1 MTASPTS
8 LAKRQPTAIAGSVGT
23 VGIVGIGASAGGLEA
38 LEQFF
43 ARVPLKSGLAY
54 IVVQHLDPTHKAMLA
69 ELLQR
74 VTSLSVREAGEQMR
88 VEADHVYV
96 IPPNAELT
104 LTRGMLHVTPPNEP
118 RGMRLPVN
126 VLFSSLALDQGA
138 SAIGVVL
145 SGMGSDGTLG
155 LMALRAV
162 GGLTIVQEPSS
173 AQFDAM
179 PRSAI
184 AAGCTDIVAL
194 PADMPERI
202 LACVASYG
210 QSKSPIADAEPD
222 PMPAKKLTNELTN
235 ELTTTLTNE
244 PTADR
249 SDPPVDAPADTID
262 SIFTLLRQRT
272 RHDFSL
278 YKPSTLN
285 RRIERRM
292 AIHGLA
298 AVAEYVRFLR
308 QNPQEIDLL
317 FKELLIGVTSFFRDA
332 AVWQYMLDTALP
344 ALLARRGS
352 ETKLRAWVAGCST
365 GEEAYTLAIVFTEV
379 IQRLPEHHDCRLQ
392 IFASDLSTDAIAT
405 ARAGRYPAA
414 IGTSMQPEVVARY
427 FTAEGG
433 ALVVGKP
440 IRDMVLFAKHDVV
453 LDPPFTRLDILS
465 CRNLLIYFDAT
476 LQRRLLPLFHY
487 SLRADGLLLLGSSE
501 TVGSFSKL
509 FEPVDSKLRLYLSK
523 HTQSAAGPQFLLKS
537 FPPLLKPTKETPMPS
552 SPNAAQGGDSLQAAA
567 DQVLLQ
573 VHAPPAVVVNAAGD
587 IVYIS
592 GRTGKYLE
600 PAAGKANWNFHAMIR
615 ESLREAVANALKQSV
630 TQNEVVLVR
639 GLQIVAAGGDHGVD
653 VTVQP
658 LHEPATLQG
667 TVMIVFRDV
676 AAPPRS
682 SRRSAAS
689 AAEATHATEVQ
700 HCRDEIQSL
709 REENRASRE
718 ELQSANEELQST
730 NEELQS
736 ANEELTTS
744 KEEMQSMNEELQTVN
759 AEMQSKLDDL
769 ALAQSDM
776 TSLLNSTE
784 IAMLFLDQNL
794 NVRRFTD
801 RAAKIIN
808 LRDSDIGRPLSDL
821 TTSLQYPALHDDAH
835 ETLRTLVFS
844 EKQIQSSDQ
853 RWFSVRIM
861 PYRRLDNLIDG
872 AVITFVDITATKQV
886 EATLRKDTDA

>member
-1 MTASPTS
+1 MTSAPTS
-8 LAKRQPTAIAGSVGT
+8 PEKPRHAAVVR
-23 VGIVGIGASAGGLEA
+23 IVGIGASAGGLEA
-38 LEQFF
+38 FEQFF
-43 ARVPLKSGLAY
+43 ARAPVRSGLAY
-54 IVVQHLDPTHKAMLA
+54 IVVQHLDPTQKAMLA

-74 VTSLSVREAGEQMR
+74 VTSLSVREAGDQMH

-96 IPPNAELT
+96 IPPNAELS
-104 LTRGMLHVTPPNEP
+104 LAQGMLHLVAPTEP

-126 VLFSSLALDQGA
+126 VLFSSMARDQGA
-138 SAIGVVL
+138 AAIGVVM

-155 LMALRAV
+155 LQALKAV
-162 GGLTIVQEPSS
+162 GGLTVVQQPSS
-173 AQFDAM
+173 AQFDSM
-179 PRSAI
+179 PQSAI
-184 AAGCTDIVAL
+184 VAGCADIVAL
-194 PADMPERI
+194 PGDMPERI
-202 LACVASYG
+202 LACVSWDG
-210 QSKSPIADAEPD
+210 SSKSPIAEPGID
-222 PMPAKKLTNELTN
+222 PGVDPKLTD
-235 ELTTTLTNE
+235 E
-244 PTADR
+244 PF
-249 SDPPVDAPADTID
+249 DPPDDTIE
-262 SIFTLLRQRT
+262 SIFSLLRQRT

-285 RRIERRM
+285 RRIDRRM
-292 AIHGLA
+292 AIHGMA
-298 AVAEYVRFLR
+298 AVGEYVRYMR
-308 QNPQEIDLL
+308 QNPQEVDLL

-344 ALLARRGS
+344 ALLASRGS
-352 ETKLRAWVAGCST
+352 ETKFRAWIAGCST
-365 GEEAYTLAIVFTEV
+365 GEEAYTLAIVFAET
-379 IQRLPEHHDCRLQ
+379 IQRLPEHHHCRLQ
-392 IFASDLSTDAIAT
+392 IFASDLSPDAIAS
-405 ARAGRYPAA
+405 ARAGRYPAT
-414 IGTSMQPEVVARY
+414 IGASMPAEYAARY
-427 FTAEGG
+427 FMDQEG
-433 ALVVGKP
+433 ALVVAKP
-440 IRDMVLFAKHDVV
+440 IRDMVLFARHDVV

-476 LQRRLLPLFHY
+476 LQRRILPLFHY
-487 SLRADGLLLLGSSE
+487 SLRPGGLLLLGSSE

-509 FEPVDSKLRLYLSK
+509 FEPVDSRLRLYLRRPA
-523 HTQSAAGPQFLLKS
+523 QSAAGPELLLKS
-537 FPPLLKPTKETPMPS
+537 FPPLLRPTKETPMPPL
-552 SPNAAQGGDSLQAAA
+552 PNAAKGGDSLQAAA

-600 PAAGKANWNFHAMIR
+600 PAAGKANWNFHAMVR
-615 ESLREAVANALKQSV
+615 ESLREPVVSALKQALTKDEAV
-630 TQNEVVLVR
+630 HVR
-639 GLQIVAAGGDHGVD
+639 GLQIVGAGGMQGVD
-653 VTVQP
+653 VSVQP
-658 LHEPATLQG
+658 LHEPAALQG
-667 TVMIVFRDV
+667 TMMIVFRDV
-676 AAPPRS
+676 AVLPRIG
-682 SRRSAAS
+682 RRRGANAT
-689 AAEATHATEVQ
+689 EATHAVEVQ
-700 HCRDEIQSL
+700 QCHDEIKSL

-776 TSLLNSTE
+776 KSLLNSTE

-821 TTSLQYPALHDDAH
+821 TTSLQYPALRDDAN

-844 EKQIQSSDQ
+844 EKQIQTSDQ

-861 PYRRLDNLIDG
+861 PYRRLDNVIDG

-886 EATLRKDTDA
+886 EATLRKDADA

>member
-1 MTASPTS
+1 MTSSPTS
-8 LAKRQPTAIAGSVGT
+8 PAKRQPVAAVGGVGGVGI

-38 LEQFF
+38 FEQFF
-43 ARVPLKSGLAY
+43 ARVPVKSGLAY
-54 IVVQHLDPTHKAMLA
+54 IVVQHLDPTQKAMLA

-74 VTSLSVREAGEQMR
+74 VTSLSVREASEQMR

-96 IPPNAELT
+96 IPPNAELS
-104 LTRGMLHVTPPNEP
+104 LVHGLLHVMPPTGP

-126 VLFSSLALDQGA
+126 VLFSSLARDQGA

-155 LMALRAV
+155 LLALKAV
-162 GGLTIVQEPSS
+162 GGLTVVQEPSS
-173 AQFDAM
+173 AQFDSM

-184 AAGCTDIVAL
+184 AAGCADIVAL
-194 PADMPERI
+194 PADMPGRI
-202 LACVASYG
+202 LACVAWDS
-210 QSKSPIADAEPD
+210 QSKSPIADAGPD
-222 PMPAKKLTNELTN
+222 PTPTD
-235 ELTTTLTNE
+235 E
-244 PTADR
+244 PV
-249 SDPPVDAPADTID
+249 DPPADNIE
-262 SIFTLLRQRT
+262 SIFSLLRRRT

-344 ALLARRGS
+344 ALLASRGG
-352 ETKLRAWVAGCST
+352 ETKFRAWVAGCST
-365 GEEAYTLAIVFTEV
+365 GEEAYTLAIVFTEA
-379 IQRLPEHHDCRLQ
+379 IQRLPEHRDCSLQ
-392 IFASDLSTDAIAT
+392 IFASDLNPDAIAT
-405 ARAGRYPAA
+405 ARAGRYPAT
-414 IGTSMQPEVVARY
+414 IGASMQPEVVARY
-427 FTAEGG
+427 FTLQGG

-440 IRDMVLFAKHDVV
+440 IRDRVLFAQHDVV

-476 LQRRLLPLFHY
+476 LQRRLLPLFRY
-487 SLRADGLLLLGSSE
+487 SLRPGGLLLLGSSE

-509 FEPVDSKLRLYLSK
+509 FEPVDSKLRLYLRR
-523 HTQSAAGPQFLLKS
+523 HTQSAAGPEFLLKS
-537 FPPLLKPTKETPMPS
+537 FPPLLKLTKDTPMPS
-552 SPNAAQGGDSLQAAA
+552 SPNAAQGFDSLQAAA
-567 DQVLLQ
+567 DHVLLQ

-600 PAAGKANWNFHAMIR
+600 PAAGKANWNFHAMVR
-615 ESLREAVANALKQSV
+615 ESLREPVANALRQAV
-630 TQNEVVLVR
+630 TKDEAVHVR
-639 GLQIVAAGGDHGVD
+639 GLRLAMAGGMQGVD

-658 LHEPATLQG
+658 LHEPAALQG
-667 TVMIVFRDV
+667 TLMIVFRDV
-676 AAPPRS
+676 AALVRS
-682 SRRSAAS
+682 GRRTAAS
-689 AAEATHATEVQ
+689 AAQATHSTEVQ
-700 HCRDEIQSL
+700 QCRDEIQSL
-709 REENRASRE
+709 REENRASKE

-769 ALAQSDM
+769 ALAQSDLKN
-776 TSLLNSTE
+776 LLNSTE

-808 LRDSDIGRPLSDL
+808 LRESDIGRPLSDL
-821 TTSLQYPALHDDAH
+821 TTSLHYPTLPDDAH

-844 EKQIQSSDQ
+844 EKQIQTSDQ

-861 PYRRLDNLIDG
+861 PYRRLDNVIDG

-886 EATLRKDTDA
+886 EATLRKDADA

>member
-1 MTASPTS
+1 MAPLPTPRGKH
-8 LAKRQPTAIAGSVGT
+8 AVR
-23 VGIVGIGASAGGLEA
+23 IVGIGASAGGLEA
-38 LEQFF
+38 FEQFL
-43 ARVPLKSGLAY
+43 AHVPEKSGLAY
-54 IVVQHLDPTHKAMLA
+54 VVVQHLDPTQKAMLA
-69 ELLQR
+69 DLLQR
-74 VTSLSVREAGEQMR
+74 VTSLIVREASEGSP

-96 IPPNAELT
+96 IPPNTEISLVRGT
-104 LTRGMLHVTPPNEP
+104 LHLASPSEP

-126 VLFSSLALDQGA
+126 VLFSSLARVQGA
-138 SAIGVVL
+138 SAVGVVL

-155 LMALRAV
+155 LQALKAV
-162 GGLTIVQEPSS
+162 GGLTVVQEPSS
-173 AQFDAM
+173 AQFDSM

-184 AAGCTDIVAL
+184 AAGCADVVAL
-194 PADMPERI
+194 PADMPARI
-202 LACVASYG
+202 LAYA
-210 QSKSPIADAEPD
+210 
-222 PMPAKKLTNELTN
+222 AKENRLGLLSVKPERVP
-235 ELTTTLTNE
+235 ESGH
-244 PTADR
+244 AAF
-249 SDPPVDAPADTID
+249 DPPTDTIEG
-262 SIFTLLRQRT
+262 IFSLLRQRT
-272 RHDFSL
+272 RHDFSM

-292 AIHGLA
+292 AIHGLNT
-298 AVAEYVRFLR
+298 VAEYVRFLR

-332 AVWQYMLDTALP
+332 TVWNYMLDTALP

-365 GEEAYTLAIVFTEV
+365 GEEAYTLAIVFSEA
-379 IQRLPEHHDCRLQ
+379 IQRLPEHRDCSLQ
-392 IFASDLSTDAIAT
+392 IFASDLSPDAIAT
-405 ARAGRYPAA
+405 ARKGLYPDTRCDSLTADRV
-414 IGTSMQPEVVARY
+414 ERY
-427 FTAEGG
+427 FTRQSAT
-433 ALVVGKP
+433 LCISKP
-440 IRDMVLFAKHDVV
+440 IRDMVLFAQHDVV
-453 LDPPFTRLDILS
+453 LDAPFTRLDILC

-487 SLRADGLLLLGSSE
+487 SLRPGGLLLLGSSE
-501 TVGSFSKL
+501 TVGTFSKL
-509 FEPVDSKLRLYLSK
+509 FEPLESKLRLYLRR
-523 HTQSAAGPQFLLKS
+523 HIQSAAGPEFLLKS
-537 FPPLLKPTKETPMPS
+537 FPPLSKSNKETPMA
-552 SPNAAQGGDSLQAAA
+552 SPLNAEHGSDSLQAAA
-567 DQVLLQ
+567 DHVLLQ

-587 IVYIS
+587 IIYIS

-615 ESLREAVANALKQSV
+615 ESLRESVASALKQAV
-630 TQNEVVLVR
+630 TKGEAVRVR
-639 GLQIVAAGGDHGVD
+639 GLQVTGPDGMQGVD

-658 LHEPATLQG
+658 LHEPVALLDTL
-667 TVMIVFRDV
+667 MIVFHDV
-676 AAPPRS
+676 AVPPRG
-682 SRRSAAS
+682 SRRRGAG
-689 AAEATHATEVQ
+689 AAEAIHAAEIQ

-776 TSLLNSTE
+776 KSLLNSTE

-808 LRDSDIGRPLSDL
+808 LRDSDIGRPMSDL
-821 TTSLQYPALHDDAH
+821 TTSLQYPTLHDDAH

-844 EKQIQSSDQ
+844 EKQIQTSDQ

-861 PYRRLDNLIDG
+861 PYRRLDNVIDG

-886 EATLRKDTDA
+886 EATLRKDADA

>member
-1 MTASPTS
+1 MSAAPTRPT
-8 LAKRQPTAIAGSVGT
+8 KRQPAAGVAAVGT
-23 VGIVGIGASAGGLEA
+23 VGVVGVVEVVEVVEVVGVVGVGASAGGLEA
-38 LEQFF
+38 FEQFF
-43 ARVPLKSGLAY
+43 ARVPAKSGLAY
-54 IVVQHLDPTHKAMLA
+54 IVVQHLDPTQKAMLA

-74 VTSLSVREAGEQMR
+74 VTPLTVCEAGDQMR
-88 VEADHVYV
+88 IEADHVYV
-96 IPPNAELT
+96 IPPNAELS
-104 LTRGMLHVTPPNEP
+104 LAQGLLHLAPPSEP
-118 RGMRLPVN
+118 RGLRLPVN
-126 VLFSSLALDQGA
+126 VLFSSLAREQGA
-138 SAIGVVL
+138 SATGVVL

-155 LMALRAV
+155 LQALKAV
-162 GGLTIVQEPSS
+162 GGLAVVQEPSS
-173 AQFDAM
+173 AQFDSM

-184 AAGCTDIVAL
+184 AAGCADIVAL

-202 LACVASYG
+202 LACVVGAGRSLPP
-210 QSKSPIADAEPD
+210 SADAGPR
-222 PMPAKKLTNELTN
+222 P
-235 ELTTTLTNE
+235 
-244 PTADR
+244 R
-249 SDPPVDAPADTID
+249 PVDAPADAAADAPADAPAD
-262 SIFTLLRQRT
+262 SIESIFMLLRRRT

-292 AIHGLA
+292 AIHGLG
-298 AVAEYVRFLR
+298 AVAAYARFLR

-317 FKELLIGVTSFFRDA
+317 FKELLIGVTSFFRDPA
-332 AVWQYMLDTALP
+332 AWQYMRDTALP
-344 ALLARRGS
+344 ALLAGRAGQTS
-352 ETKLRAWVAGCST
+352 FRAWVAGCST
-365 GEEAYTLAIVFTEV
+365 GEEAYTLAIVFNEV
-379 IQRLPEHHDCRLQ
+379 IRRLPQHHDCSLQ
-392 IFASDLSTDAIAT
+392 IFASDLSPDAIAT
-405 ARAGRYPAA
+405 ARVGRYPAT
-414 IGTSMQPEVVARY
+414 IGASMPAAYTARY
-427 FTAEGG
+427 FTPKGG
-433 ALVVGKP
+433 ALVVGKT
-440 IRDMVLFAKHDVV
+440 IRDRVLFAQHDVV

-487 SLRADGLLLLGSSE
+487 SLRPGGLLLLGSSE
-501 TVGSFSKL
+501 TVGSFGKL
-509 FEPVDSKLRLYLSK
+509 FEPVDSKLRIYLRRQ
-523 HTQSAAGPQFLLKS
+523 TQSSAGPEFLLKS
-537 FPPLLKPTKETPMPS
+537 FPPLLTLTKESPMPS
-552 SPNAAQGGDSLQAAA
+552 SSVAAPGGDSLQSAA
-567 DQVLLQ
+567 DHLLLQ

-600 PAAGKANWNFHAMIR
+600 PAAGKANWNFHAMVR
-615 ESLREAVANALKQSV
+615 DTLREPVANALRQAV
-630 TQNEVVLVR
+630 ATGAVVQVR
-639 GLQIVAAGGDHGVD
+639 GLQVVAAGGVQGVD

-658 LHEPATLQG
+658 LHEPAALQG

-676 AAPPRS
+676 APPVLAG
-682 SRRSAAS
+682 RRRGAN
-689 AAEATHATEVQ
+689 AAEATHAAEAQ

-759 AEMQSKLDDL
+759 AEMHSKLDDL

-821 TTSLQYPALHDDAH
+821 TTSLQYTALNDDAH

-844 EKQIQSSDQ
+844 EKQIQSNDQ

-861 PYRRLDNLIDG
+861 PYRRLDNVIDG
-872 AVITFVDITATKQV
+872 AVITFVDITATKKV
-886 EATLRKDTDA
+886 ESTLRKDAGG

>member
-1 MTASPTS
+1 MTSSPTS
-8 LAKRQPTAIAGSVGT
+8 LAKRQPAAVAR
-23 VGIVGIGASAGGLEA
+23 IVGIGASAGGLEA
-38 LEQFF
+38 FAQFF
-43 ARVPLKSGLAY
+43 ARVPARSGLAF
-54 IVVQHLDPTHKAMLA
+54 IVVQHLDPTQKAMLA
-69 ELLQR
+69 QLLQR
-74 VTSLSVREAGEQMR
+74 VTSLIVREAGEQMR

-96 IPPNAELT
+96 IPPNAELS
-104 LTRGMLHVTPPNEP
+104 LAKGMLHLMPPAEP

-126 VLFSSLALDQGA
+126 VLFSSLARDQGA

-155 LMALRAV
+155 MQALKAV
-162 GGLTIVQEPSS
+162 GGLTVVQEPSS
-173 AQFDAM
+173 AQFDSM

-184 AAGCTDIVAL
+184 AAGCADIVAL

-202 LACVASYG
+202 LACVAWDG
-210 QSKSPIADAEPD
+210 HSKSPIAEPGTGST
-222 PMPAKKLTNELTN
+222 P
-235 ELTTTLTNE
+235 TNE
-244 PTADR
+244 PF
-249 SDPPVDAPADTID
+249 DPPADAIE
-262 SIFTLLRQRT
+262 SIFSLLRQRT

-298 AVAEYVRFLR
+298 VLADYARYLR

-365 GEEAYTLAIVFTEV
+365 GEEAYTLAIVFTEAV
-379 IQRLPEHHDCRLQ
+379 QRLPEHHDCSLQ
-392 IFASDLSTDAIAT
+392 IFASDLSPDAIAT
-405 ARAGRYPAA
+405 ARAGRYPAT
-414 IGTSMQPEVVARY
+414 IGANMPPEYAARFFTSQA
-427 FTAEGG
+427 G
-433 ALVVGKP
+433 ALVAGRP
-440 IRDMVLFAKHDVV
+440 IRDMVLFAQHDVV

-476 LQRRLLPLFHY
+476 LQRRLLPLFQY
-487 SLRADGLLLLGSSE
+487 SLRPGGLLLLGSSE
-501 TVGSFSKL
+501 TVGQLSKL
-509 FEPVDSKLRLYLSK
+509 FEPVDSKLRLYLRR
-523 HTQSAAGPQFLLKS
+523 HTRPAAGPEFLLNS
-537 FPPLLKPTKETPMPS
+537 FPPLLKLTKETPMPS

-567 DQVLLQ
+567 DHVLLQ

-600 PAAGKANWNFHAMIR
+600 PAAGKANWNFHAMVR
-615 ESLREAVANALKQSV
+615 ESLREPMANALRQALTKDAAVQ
-630 TQNEVVLVR
+630 VR
-639 GLQIVAAGGDHGVD
+639 GLRLVVAGGVQGVD

-658 LHEPATLQG
+658 LHEPAALQG
-667 TVMIVFRDV
+667 TLMIVFHDV
-676 AAPPRS
+676 TAPVRG
-682 SRRSAAS
+682 SRRTAAS
-689 AAEATHATEVQ
+689 AAQATHSAEVQ
-700 HCRDEIQSL
+700 QCRDEIQTL
-709 REENRASRE
+709 REENRASKE

-776 TSLLNSTE
+776 KSLLNSTE

-801 RAAKIIN
+801 RAAKIIS

-821 TTSLQYPALHDDAH
+821 TTSLQYPSLHDDAH

-844 EKQIQSSDQ
+844 EKQIQSNDQ

-861 PYRRLDNLIDG
+861 PYRRLDNVIDG
-872 AVITFVDITATKQV
+872 AVITFVDITATKEV
-886 EATLRKDTDA
+886 EATLRKDADT

>member
-8 LAKRQPTAIAGSVGT
+8 LTKPQHAGPLR
-23 VGIVGIGASAGGLEA
+23 IVALGASAGGLEA
-38 LEQFF
+38 FEQFF
-43 ARVPLKSGLAY
+43 AQVPANSDMAY
-54 IVVQHLDPTHKAMLA
+54 IVVQHLDPTQKAMLA

-74 VTSLSVREAGEQMR
+74 VTSLSVREAGERMR
-88 VEADHVYV
+88 VEANHVYV
-96 IPPNAELT
+96 IPPNAELS
-104 LTRGMLHVTPPNEP
+104 LAQGVLHLTPPNVP

-126 VLFSSLALDQGA
+126 VLFSSLARDQGA
-138 SAIGVVL
+138 SAIGIVL

-155 LMALRAV
+155 MQALKAV
-162 GGLTIVQEPSS
+162 GGLTVVQEPTS
-173 AQFDAM
+173 AQFDSM
-179 PRSAI
+179 PLNAI
-184 AAGCTDIVAL
+184 AAGFADIVAL
-194 PADMPERI
+194 PADMPGRI
-202 LACVASYG
+202 LACVAWDG
-210 QSKSPIADAEPD
+210 HSKPPIGEPGLDPTAADA
-222 PMPAKKLTNELTN
+222 
-235 ELTTTLTNE
+235 
-244 PTADR
+244 
-249 SDPPVDAPADTID
+249 PVDASADTIEG
-262 SIFTLLRQRT
+262 IFSLLRHRT

-292 AIHGLA
+292 AIHGLS

-308 QNPQEIDLL
+308 HNAQEIDLL

-344 ALLARRGS
+344 ALLARRAG

-365 GEEAYTLAIVFTEV
+365 GEEAYTLAIVFKEAV
-379 IQRLPEHHDCRLQ
+379 RCLPEHHDLKLQ
-392 IFASDLSTDAIAT
+392 IYASDLSPDAIAT
-405 ARAGRYPAA
+405 ARAGRYPAT
-414 IGTSMQPEVVARY
+414 IGASMPPEVVTRY
-427 FTAEGG
+427 FTPQGG

-440 IRDMVLFAKHDVV
+440 IRDMVLFAQHDVV

-487 SLRADGLLLLGSSE
+487 SLRPGGLLLLGSSE
-501 TVGSFSKL
+501 TIGSFSKL
-509 FEPVDSKLRLYLSK
+509 FEPVDSKLRLYMRR
-523 HTQSAAGPQFLLKS
+523 HTPSAAGPEFLLTS
-537 FPPLLKPTKETPMPS
+537 FPPLSKLTKETLMPAS
-552 SPNAAQGGDSLQAAA
+552 TSAAQGGDSLQAAA
-567 DQVLLQ
+567 DHVLLQ
-573 VHAPPAVVVNAAGD
+573 GHAPPAVVVNAAGD
-587 IVYIS
+587 IIYIS

-600 PAAGKANWNFHAMIR
+600 PAAGKANWNFHAMVI
-615 ESLREAVANALKQSV
+615 ESLREPITSALKQAV
-630 TQNEVVLVR
+630 TKDETVQVR
-639 GLQIVAAGGDHGVD
+639 GMKLAVAGGMQGVD

-658 LHEPATLQG
+658 LHEPAALQG
-667 TVMIVFRDV
+667 SMMIVFRDV
-676 AAPPRS
+676 ATPVRGG
-682 SRRSAAS
+682 RRTAAS
-689 AAEATHATEVQ
+689 AAQATHAAELQ
-700 HCRDEIQSL
+700 QFRDEIQTL

-769 ALAQSDM
+769 ALAQGDLK
-776 TSLLNSTE
+776 SLLNSTE

-808 LRDSDIGRPLSDL
+808 LRESDIGRPLSDL
-821 TTSLQYPALHDDAH
+821 TSSLQYPALNDDAS

-861 PYRRLDNLIDG
+861 PYRRLDNVIDG
-872 AVITFVDITATKQV
+872 AVITFVDITATKAV
-886 EATLRKDTDA
+886 ETALRKDADA

>member
-1 MTASPTS
+1 MTSSQTLPGT
-8 LAKRQPTAIAGSVGT
+8 RQPVSAGDGVHI
-23 VGIVGIGASAGGLEA
+23 VGIVGLGASAGGLEA

-43 ARVPLKSGLAY
+43 ARVPAKSGLAY
-54 IVVQHLDPTHKAMLA
+54 IVVQHLDPTQKAMLA

-74 VTSLSVREAGEQMR
+74 VTLLRVREAGEQMR

-96 IPPNAELT
+96 IPPNAELS
-104 LTRGMLHVTPPNEP
+104 LVQGMLHVMPPTEP

-126 VLFSSLALDQGA
+126 VLFSSLARDQGA
-138 SAIGVVL
+138 AAIGVVL

-155 LMALRAV
+155 LLALKAV
-162 GGLTIVQEPSS
+162 GGLTVVQEPAS
-173 AQFDAM
+173 AQFDSM

-184 AAGCTDIVAL
+184 AAGCADIVAL
-194 PADMPERI
+194 PSDIPARI
-202 LACVASYG
+202 LACVAWVG
-210 QSKSPIADAEPD
+210 QAKSPLPGAGLAPTPIDA
-222 PMPAKKLTNELTN
+222 
-235 ELTTTLTNE
+235 
-244 PTADR
+244 
-249 SDPPVDAPADTID
+249 PVDPPADTIE
-262 SIFTLLRQRT
+262 SIFSLLRRRT

-292 AIHGLA
+292 AIHSVDTL
-298 AVAEYVRFLR
+298 AEYVRLLR

-317 FKELLIGVTSFFRDA
+317 FKELLIGVTSFFRDPA
-332 AVWQYMLDTALP
+332 IWQYMRDTALP
-344 ALLARRGS
+344 ALLARRGN

-365 GEEAYTLAIVFTEV
+365 GEEAYTLAIVFSEV
-379 IQRLPEHHDCRLQ
+379 ILRLPEHGDCSLQ
-392 IFASDLSTDAIAT
+392 IFASDLSPDAIAT
-405 ARAGRYPAA
+405 ARAGSYPATISA
-414 IGTSMQPEVVARY
+414 SLLDGYAARY
-427 FTAEGG
+427 FTDQGS
-433 ALVVGKP
+433 ALVVSKP
-440 IRDMVLFAKHDVV
+440 IRDMVLFAQHDVV

-487 SLRADGLLLLGSSE
+487 SLRPGGLLLLGSSE
-501 TVGSFSKL
+501 TVGSFSRL
-509 FEPVDSKLRLYLSK
+509 FEPVDSKLRLYLRR
-523 HTQSAAGPQFLLKS
+523 HTTPAAAPDFLLKS
-537 FPPLLKPTKETPMPS
+537 FPPLLKLTQETSMPS
-552 SPNAAQGGDSLQAAA
+552 SSSAAPGDDSLQAAA
-567 DQVLLQ
+567 DHVLLQ

-600 PAAGKANWNFHAMIR
+600 PAAGKANWNFHAMVR
-615 ESLREAVANALKQSV
+615 DNLREPVANALRQAV
-630 TQNEVVLVR
+630 TTGAAVQVR
-639 GLQIVAAGGDHGVD
+639 SLQLVAAGGMQGVD

-658 LHEPATLQG
+658 LHEPAALRG

-676 AAPPRS
+676 APPPRGG
-682 SRRSAAS
+682 RRTAAS
-689 AAEATHATEVQ
+689 AVQAIHAAELQ
-700 HCRDEIQSL
+700 QCRDEIQSL
-709 REENRASRE
+709 RDENHASRE

-769 ALAQSDM
+769 NLAQSDLKN
-776 TSLLNSTE
+776 LLNSTE
-784 IAMLFLDQNL
+784 IAMLFLDRKL

-801 RAAKIIN
+801 LAAKIIN
-808 LRDSDIGRPLSDL
+808 LRDTDIGRPLSDL
-821 TTSLQYPALHDDAH
+821 TTSLQYPTLPDDAH

-844 EKQIQSSDQ
+844 EKQIQSNDQ

-861 PYRRLDNLIDG
+861 PYRRLDNVIDG
-872 AVITFVDITATKQV
+872 AVITFVDITATKKL
-886 EATLRKDTDA
+886 EASLRRDADA

>member
-1 MTASPTS
+1 MTSLPTS
-8 LAKRQPTAIAGSVGT
+8 LGKRQPEAVVDIVDNVDI

-38 LEQFF
+38 FEQFF
-43 ARVPLKSGLAY
+43 ARVPVRSGLAY
-54 IVVQHLDPTHKAMLA
+54 IVVQHLDPTQKTMLA

-74 VTSLSVREAGEQMR
+74 VTPLVVREASEQMR

-96 IPPNAELT
+96 IPPNAELS
-104 LTRGMLHVTPPNEP
+104 LAQGMLHVMPPTEP

-126 VLFSSLALDQGA
+126 VLFSSLARDQGA

-155 LMALRAV
+155 LLALKAV
-162 GGLTIVQEPSS
+162 GGLTVVQEPSS
-173 AQFDAM
+173 AQFASM
-179 PRSAI
+179 PSSAI
-184 AAGCTDIVAL
+184 AAGCADIVAL

-202 LACVASYG
+202 LACVAWGG
-210 QSKSPIADAEPD
+210 QSRPPIAGPGTD
-222 PMPAKKLTNELTN
+222 PMPTDA
-235 ELTTTLTNE
+235 
-244 PTADR
+244 PR
-249 SDPPVDAPADTID
+249 DPPVDTIE
-262 SIFTLLRQRT
+262 SIFSLLRQRT

-298 AVAEYVRFLR
+298 AVADYVRFLR

-317 FKELLIGVTSFFRDA
+317 FKELLIGVTGFFRDA
-332 AVWQYMLDTALP
+332 AVWQYMQDTALP
-344 ALLARRGS
+344 ALLASRGS
-352 ETKLRAWVAGCST
+352 EKKFRAWVAGCST
-365 GEEAYTLAIVFTEV
+365 GEEAYTLAIIFTET
-379 IQRLPEHHDCRLQ
+379 IQRLPEHHGCSLQ
-392 IFASDLSTDAIAT
+392 IFASDLSPDAIAT
-405 ARAGRYPAA
+405 ARVGRYPTTISAC
-414 IGTSMQPEVVARY
+414 MQAEVAARY
-427 FTAEGG
+427 FTPQTGG
-433 ALVVGKP
+433 LVVSKP

-476 LQRRLLPLFHY
+476 LQRRMLPLFHY
-487 SLRADGLLLLGSSE
+487 SLRPGGLLLLGSSE
-501 TVGSFSKL
+501 TVGPFSKL
-509 FEPVDSKLRLYLSK
+509 FEPVDSRLRLYLRRHSPP
-523 HTQSAAGPQFLLKS
+523 AAGPELLLKS
-537 FPPLLKPTKETPMPS
+537 FPPLLKPTKDTSMPS
-552 SPNAAQGGDSLQAAA
+552 PPNAEKSGESLQAAA

-600 PAAGKANWNFHAMIR
+600 PAAGKANWNFHAMVR
-615 ESLREAVANALKQSV
+615 ESLREPVANALRQAV
-630 TQNEVVLVR
+630 TTDEAVQVR
-639 GLQIVAAGGDHGVD
+639 GLQLVTVSSVQGVD

-658 LHEPATLQG
+658 LHEPAALQG

-676 AAPPRS
+676 AAPARAG
-682 SRRSAAS
+682 RRPAAKSAQAS
-689 AAEATHATEVQ
+689 HSAEMQ
-700 HCRDEIQSL
+700 QWRDEIQTL
-709 REENRASRE
+709 REENRASTE

-759 AEMQSKLDDL
+759 AEMHSKLDDL

-835 ETLRTLVFS
+835 ETLRTMVFS
-844 EKQIQSSDQ
+844 EKQIQSTDQ

-861 PYRRLDNLIDG
+861 PYRRLDNVIDG

-886 EATLRKDTDA
+886 EATLRKDADV

>member
-1 MTASPTS
+1 MTSPPSS
-8 LAKRQPTAIAGSVGT
+8 LVTPAPTVP
-23 VGIVGIGASAGGLEA
+23 VWIVGIGASAGGLEA

-43 ARVPLKSGLAY
+43 TRVPVKSGLAY
-54 IVVQHLDPTHKAMLA
+54 IVVQHLDPTQKAMLA
-69 ELLQR
+69 ALLQR
-74 VTSLSVREAGEQMR
+74 VTALRVREASEQMA
-88 VEADHVYV
+88 VQADHVYV
-96 IPPNAELT
+96 IPPNAELS
-104 LTRGMLHVTPPNEP
+104 LVRGLLHVMPPLEP

-126 VLFSSLALDQGA
+126 VLFSSLARDQGA

-155 LMALRAV
+155 LLALKAV
-162 GGLTIVQEPSS
+162 GGLTVVQEPSS
-173 AQFDAM
+173 AQFDSM

-184 AAGCTDIVAL
+184 AAGCVDIVAK
-194 PADMPERI
+194 PADMPDRI
-202 LACVASYG
+202 LACVAWDSH
-210 QSKSPIADAEPD
+210 SKSSNANPGANPRPTGEPVEPPAE
-222 PMPAKKLTNELTN
+222 TIQ
-235 ELTTTLTNE
+235 TLF
-244 PTADR
+244 
-249 SDPPVDAPADTID
+249 S
-262 SIFTLLRQRT
+262 LLRQRT

-298 AVAEYVRFLR
+298 SMAEYVHFLR

-332 AVWQYMLDTALP
+332 AVWQYLLDTALP
-344 ALLARRGS
+344 ALLARRGGQ
-352 ETKLRAWVAGCST
+352 TRFRAWVAGCST
-365 GEEAYTLAIVFTEV
+365 GEEAYTLAIVFAEA
-379 IQRLPEHHDCRLQ
+379 IRQQPEHHACSLQ
-392 IFASDLSTDAIAT
+392 IFASDLSPDAIAT
-405 ARAGRYPAA
+405 ARVGRYPAA
-414 IGTSMQPEVVARY
+414 ISACLQAEFVARY
-427 FTAEGG
+427 FTAQGSG
-433 ALVVGKP
+433 LVVCKP
-440 IRDMVLFAKHDVV
+440 IREMVLFAQHDVV
-453 LDPPFTRLDILS
+453 LDPPFTRLDILT

-487 SLRADGLLLLGSSE
+487 SLRPAGLLLLGSSE

-509 FEPVDSKLRLYLSK
+509 FEPVDSKLRFYLRR
-523 HTQSAAGPQFLLKS
+523 QASAAASPELLLKS
-537 FPPLLKPTKETPMPS
+537 FPPLLKLTKETPMPP
-552 SPNAAQGGDSLQAAA
+552 SPNAALGGDSLQAAA
-567 DQVLLQ
+567 DHVLLQ
-573 VHAPPAVVVNAAGD
+573 VHAPPAVVVSAAGD

-592 GRTGKYLE
+592 GRTGRYLE

-615 ESLREAVANALKQSV
+615 EGLREPVASAMRQALSKDEAVQLRALRLEETSGM
-630 TQNEVVLVR
+630 ES
-639 GLQIVAAGGDHGVD
+639 VD

-658 LHEPATLQG
+658 LHEPAALHGTL
-667 TVMIVFRDV
+667 MIVFRDV
-676 AAPPRS
+676 AAPPRGK
-682 SRRSAAS
+682 RRTAAS
-689 AAEATHATEVQ
+689 AVQATHSAEVQ
-700 HCRDEIQSL
+700 QCRDEIQGL

-736 ANEELTTS
+736 ANEELSTS

-769 ALAQSDM
+769 TMAQSDL
-776 TSLLNSTE
+776 TNLLNSTE

-808 LRDSDIGRPLSDL
+808 LRDSDLGRPLSDL
-821 TTSLQYPALHDDAH
+821 TTSLQYPTLPDDAH
-835 ETLRTLVFS
+835 ETLRTLVYS
-844 EKQIQSSDQ
+844 EKQIQTSDQ

-861 PYRRLDNLIDG
+861 PYRRLDNVIDG

-886 EATLRKDTDA
+886 EATLRKDADA